1 MKVAKSQCFK
11 LIKQNYHFIASYT
24 LQFPSS
30 QCFESHVSWNNHI
43 IPNAKGT
50 KYPIPINSLH
60 LHHVCLDIIK
70 STFCISPIVE
80 FHWQKLTNDCTCPQN
95 SFPTFGTSPNSPRFR
110 NISSFEEMSPTQA
123 QHNGS
128 SKTHRRPKHWVN
140 PIKLRENWSKTVE
153 KSQEV
158 AVITFTPVAPCY
170 FWTSLIL
177 CLYNLVACY
186 YPKQAKKGF

>member
-1 MKVAKSQCFK
+1 MPAIHCKIRVLWVTCFK
-11 LIKQNYHFIASYT
+11 CDAISWNNYK
-24 LQFPSS
+24 LQFP
-30 QCFESHVSWNNHI
+30 
-43 IPNAKGT
+43 NAKES
-50 KYPIPINSLH
+50 KYPHPIPIKSLH
-60 LHHVCLDIIK
+60 LHHVCLDIKK

-140 PIKLRENWSKTVE
+140 PIMLRELIKNSGE
-153 KSQEV
+153 K
-158 AVITFTPVAPCY
+158 ARGC
-170 FWTSLIL
+170 
-177 CLYNLVACY
+177 CDH
-186 YPKQAKKGF
+186 